1 MSIRERLEI
10 IRDRIGK
17 AAEKSGRKAEDI
29 ILLAA
34 CKGVDNERVREAIEE
49 GVRVIG
55 DNYVQEAIKRKEEL
69 GTLLNDVQWHFI
81 GHLQTN
87 KVKKALELFHLI
99 QTVDSLPLAI
109 EIDKRAKAKGEVFP
123 VLVEV
128 NIGEE
133 PSKFGVKPQEL
144 FSFLE
149 QLRELQGI
157 RVLGLMTMGP
167 PLEKEKM
174 RPYFAKM
181 RELFE
186 EAKGR
191 FKSAGNMDM
200 QILSMGMSAD
210 YDVAIE
216 EGSNLVRLGTAI
228 FGERR

>member
-10 IRDRIGK
+10 IRDRIER

-34 CKGVDNERVREAIEE
+34 CKGVDNERVKEAIEE
-49 GVRVIG
+49 GVKYIG

-69 GTLLNDVQWHFI
+69 GALLNDIQWHFI
-81 GHLQTN
+81 GHLQSN
-87 KVKKALELFHLI
+87 KVKKALELFQMI
-99 QTVDSLPLAI
+99 QTVDSLPLAL
-109 EIDKRAKAKGEVFP
+109 EIDKRAKAKGKAFP
-123 VLVEV
+123 ILIEV

-133 PSKFGVKPQEL
+133 PSKFGIKPGEL
-144 FSFLE
+144 FGFLE

-157 RVLGLMTMGP
+157 KVLGLMTMGP

-186 EAKGR
+186 EARER
-191 FKSAGNMDM
+191 FKSPGNIDM
-200 QILSMGMSAD
+200 QILSMGMSSD